1 MIVLEAKGIS
11 KKWNQQVVLESVDIR
26 LTRGMKMG
34 IAGETG
40 SGKTSLLEIIGG
52 RGQAD
57 AGIVLFHG
65 QKVPGIM
72 EKLVPGHPGIAFL
85 SQQFELPPH
94 YWIHEILEYAS
105 EMSDEQRHQLYRIC
119 RIEHLLGR
127 RTNQLSGGERQRVSL
142 ARELSARPQLLLM
155 DEPFSNLDA
164 HHKRVMKD
172 VLDDISRQLGIT
184 QVLVSHDA
192 ADLLPWADELVIIRS
207 GKIVQ
212 SGKPAILYNEPAS
225 LYVAGLLGE
234 YNLLDPQL
242 PAFAALPFE
251 AGTHSHW
258 LVRPEDIVPASGA
271 DRQLSGVVKNIE
283 FRGHFSAYHLEINGE
298 ILVMYSL
305 HSVLS
310 IGDKIGLRILKTA
323 HTPAGI

>member
-11 KKWNQQVVLESVDIR
+11 KNWNEQVVLKSVDIR
-26 LTRGMKMG
+26 LRKGMKMG

-40 SGKTSLLEIIGG
+40 SGKTSLLEILGG

-57 AGIVLFHG
+57 GGIVLFNG
-65 QKVPGIM
+65 EKVPGVM
-72 EKLVPGHPGIAFL
+72 EKLVPGHKGIAFL

-105 EMSDEQRHQLYRIC
+105 EMSEIQRHQLYKIC
-119 RIEHLLGR
+119 RIDHLLQR
-127 RTNQLSGGERQRVSL
+127 RTNQLSGGERQRVAL

-172 VLDDISRQLGIT
+172 VLDDISQQMGIT
-184 QVLVSHDA
+184 QALVSHDA
-192 ADLLPWADELVIIRS
+192 ADLLPWADELMIMKN
-207 GKIVQ
+207 GETVQ
-212 SGKPAILYNEPAS
+212 AGKPTVLYNEPNN

-251 AGTHSHW
+251 AGTHTQW
-258 LVRPEDIVPASGA
+258 MVRPEDILLATGS
-271 DRQLSGVVKNIE
+271 DRQLNAIVKDIE
-283 FRGHFSAYHLEINGE
+283 FRGFFYASHLEIHGE
-298 ILVMYSL
+298 TVLMYQFQPAFA
-305 HSVLS
+305 
-310 IGDKIGLRILKTA
+310 IGDKIGVKVNRVVNL
-323 HTPAGI
+323 